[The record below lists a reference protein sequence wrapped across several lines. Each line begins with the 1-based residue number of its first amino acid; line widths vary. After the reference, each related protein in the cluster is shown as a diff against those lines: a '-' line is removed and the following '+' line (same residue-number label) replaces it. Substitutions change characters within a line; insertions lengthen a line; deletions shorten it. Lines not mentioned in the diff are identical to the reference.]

1 MEREKFSSRLGFI
14 LISAGCAIGLGN
26 VYRFPITAG
35 AYGGA
40 IFVAIYLLFLLILG
54 IPVMTAELAVG
65 RGSRRSIATSFET
78 LQRPGQKWGFMKYMG
93 VIGNYLLMMFYTTIS
108 GWMVIYFWKYLTGS
122 IMDVAGAEALGGA
135 FGATVS
141 NPVLQICTTFLVI
154 LVCFSICSL
163 GLQKGVEKITKGMM
177 VALLVLII
185 GLAIYCCTLPGAGAG
200 LKFYLVPSLE
210 RLEAAGVWTV
220 ISSAMGQAFFTLSIG
235 IGGIA
240 IFGSY
245 IDRDRSLL
253 GEAFTI
259 TGLDTFVALMSGL
272 IIFPACFAFNNG
284 VTADASSVGA
294 SFLFTTLSS
303 IFNTMPGGRVIGTLF
318 FVFMIFASFSTVI
331 AVFEN
336 IMSFWLELTKLSRR
350 KVALINVGLM
360 LVLSLPCILG
370 LNVWGNITV
379 FGKSFMDLEDYIVSN
394 LLMPIGSLF
403 FVLFCT
409 TRYGWGWDSYFAEVN
424 AGKGMKVPK
433 WLRPYMTYVL
443 PLIVIAVLVMS
454 IF

>member
-1 MEREKFSSRLGFI
+1 M
-14 LISAGCAIGLGN
+14 
-26 VYRFPITAG
+26 
-35 AYGGA
+35 
-40 IFVAIYLLFLLILG
+40 
-54 IPVMTAELAVG
+54 
-65 RGSRRSIATSFET
+65 
-78 LQRPGQKWGFMKYMG
+78 
-93 VIGNYLLMMFYTTIS
+93 
-108 GWMVIYFWKYLTGS
+108 
-122 IMDVAGAEALGGA
+122 
-135 FGATVS
+135 
-141 NPVLQICTTFLVI
+141 
-154 LVCFSICSL
+154 
-163 GLQKGVEKITKGMM
+163 
-177 VALLVLII
+177 
-185 GLAIYCCTLPGAGAG
+185 
-200 LKFYLVPSLE
+200 
-210 RLEAAGVWTV
+210 
-220 ISSAMGQAFFTLSIG
+220 SIG
-235 IGGIA
+235 IGSIA

-294 SFLFTTLSS
+294 TFLFTTLSS

-350 KVALINVGLM
+350 KVALINTGLM
-360 LVLSLPCILG
+360 LVLSLPCILS
-370 LNVWGNITV
+370 LNVWGDITV

-394 LLMPIGSLF
+394 LLLPIGSLF
-403 FVLFCT
+403 YVLFCT
-409 TRYGWGWDSYFAEVN
+409 TRYCWGWDSYFAEVN